1 MKKLYAY
8 ILYIVVCST
17 LCGCTKESAIMFGS
31 DGHEIPMVFQNFP
44 DIPFP
49 DNSYMNLEDSKTM
62 GNGENWIGSISYTA
76 TFNAG
81 RVFDFYVS
89 EMPKK
94 GWVEIAVVRA
104 KISQMTYVKDG
115 RAVQILIQMEGDD
128 SAFVTITAVPNQATV
143 KLLPN

>member
-1 MKKLYAY
+1 
-8 ILYIVVCST
+8 
-17 LCGCTKESAIMFGS
+17 
-31 DGHEIPMVFQNFP
+31 
-44 DIPFP
+44 
-49 DNSYMNLEDSKTM
+49 MNLEDSKTM

-128 SAFVTITAVPNQATV
+128 SAFVTITAIPNQATV